1 MKARIPAIP
10 LFKGMSVFM
19 KCCLLIAA
27 TTLVVSAAMTVR
39 NNLTFKAAVEK
50 GVRTLGNGVTIT
62 VAAGS
67 GGAIRFGDADRLS
80 AEIAKILDLSDGR
93 AVFGVAVNK
102 EGKLIAS
109 AGEASET
116 EQAALVEFGTAAAQS
131 GNMETSADGYLI
143 AAPATAGADGSVVV
157 GSVAMIWSPERAF
170 AEAAPEQMITHALAV
185 SAFVI
190 MCLLSAF
197 ALRSILSRPLKA
209 VGDSINVIAD
219 GDYTQAVPLLDRR
232 DEMGAI
238 ARNVDNLK
246 TLLTAAQ
253 AVEEERQAAQE
264 TQKQVVER
272 LNQALQHMSDGDLTQ
287 SIKTPFKGEYE
298 SLRTNYNAT
307 ISTLVNIMN
316 AVVESTTRI
325 RASAE
330 EISQSSSDL
339 SQRTESQAATLEETA
354 AAMEQLTVSVQSAAD
369 GAKEVEGI
377 VVEAQNGAKQSGQ
390 VVTDAVNAMSQ
401 IESSSNKISQIISV
415 IDDIS
420 FQTNLLAL
428 NAGVEA
434 ARAGEAGRGFAVVA
448 SEVRALAQRS
458 SDAAQ
463 EIKLLISES
472 SQHVAKGVDLVGKAG
487 HELESIIERVG
498 TISSH
503 VAEIA
508 QGANE
513 QSTTLLEI
521 NTGVSQLD
529 HVTQHNAAMVEE
541 STAASQI
548 LRNDASELANQVS
561 VFKTSEGGT
570 ASAANFKKAS
580 GPAPNPSAHAEF
592 HEPEDDFFA
601 DEPSQS
607 ALPKAVGWDDF

>member
-1 MKARIPAIP
+1 MKARIPSIP

-27 TTLVVSAAMTVR
+27 TTLVVAGALTVR
-39 NNLTFKAAVEK
+39 SDSTFEAAVEK
-50 GVRTLGNGVTIT
+50 GVQTLGNGVTIT
-62 VAAGS
+62 VAARS
-67 GGAIRFGDADRLS
+67 GGSIRFGDAERLS
-80 AEIAKILDLSDGR
+80 ADISKILELSEGR
-93 AVFGVAVNK
+93 ALFGVAVNSK
-102 EGKLIAS
+102 GKVVAS

-116 EQAALVEFGTAAAQS
+116 DIEALALLGAASAETGLL
-131 GNMETSADGYLI
+131 ETSPDGYFI
-143 AAPATAGADGSVVV
+143 AAPAMAGANADVLV
-157 GSVAMIWSPERAF
+157 GSIAMIWSPERAF
-170 AEAAPEQMITHALAV
+170 AEAATDQLMTHIFAGV
-185 SAFVI
+185 SFLV
-190 MCLLSAF
+190 MCLLSAL
-197 ALRSILSRPLKA
+197 ALRSILSRPLQA
-209 VGDSINVIAD
+209 VGQTINVIAD
-219 GDYTQAVPLLDRR
+219 GDYAQPVPLLDRR

-238 ARNVDNLK
+238 ARNIDNLK
-246 TLLTAAQ
+246 TQLAA
-253 AVEEERQAAQE
+253 AHEVELERQVAQKN
-264 TQKQVVER
+264 QKQVVDR
-272 LNQALQHMSDGDLTQ
+272 LNRALQHMSDGDLTHT
-287 SIKTPFKGEYE
+287 INTPFKGEYE
-298 SLRTNYNAT
+298 SLRKNYNAT
-307 ISTLVNIMN
+307 LTTMVAIMN
-316 AVVESTTRI
+316 AVVESSSRI

-330 EISQSSSDL
+330 ELSQSSNDL

-354 AAMEQLTVSVQSAAD
+354 AAMEELTVSVQSAAD
-369 GAKEVEGI
+369 GAREVETI
-377 VVEAQNGAKQSGQ
+377 VTEAQDSARQSGQ

-401 IESSSNKISQIISV
+401 IEESSNKISQIISV

-472 SQHVAKGVDLVGKAG
+472 SQHVSKGVDLVGKAG
-487 HELESIIERVG
+487 GELDSIIDRVG

-503 VAEIA
+503 VSQIA

-521 NTGVSQLD
+521 NTGVTQLD
-529 HVTQHNAAMVEE
+529 QVTQHNAAMVEE

-548 LRNDASELANQVS
+548 LRNDAGELATQVA
-561 VFKTSEGGT
+561 VFKTGAETDGAKT
-570 ASAANFKKAS
+570 PVKAAA
-580 GPAPNPSAHAEF
+580 PAPAAHAEF
-592 HEPEDDFFA
+592 DQANDDFFA
-601 DEPSQS
+601 DDPAPA

>member
-27 TTLVVSAAMTVR
+27 TTLVVSAAQVIR
-39 NNLTFKAAVEK
+39 SDITFTAAVEK
-50 GVRTLGNGVTIT
+50 GVRTLGNGVTTT

-67 GGAIRFGDADRLS
+67 GGAIRFGDSDRLS
-80 AEIAKILDLSDGR
+80 ADIANTLELSDGR
-93 AVFGVAVNK
+93 ALFGVAVNA
-102 EGKLIAS
+102 EGKIIAT
-109 AGEASET
+109 AGEASEADQ
-116 EQAALVEFGTAAAQS
+116 EALAKLGAVSAQT
-131 GNMETSADGYLI
+131 GALENTGDGYFI
-143 AAPATAGADGSVVV
+143 AAPAMAGAGVVV

-170 AEAAPEQMITHALAV
+170 AEAAPEQLITHVLSGA
-185 SAFVI
+185 AFVI

-197 ALRSILSRPLKA
+197 ALRSILSRPLKT

-219 GDYTQAVPLLDRR
+219 GDYTQPVPLLDRR

-272 LNQALQHMSDGDLTQ
+272 LNQALQHLSDGDLTQ

-472 SQHVAKGVDLVGKAG
+472 SQHVSKGVDLVGKAG

-498 TISSH
+498 TISNH

-561 VFKTSEGGT
+561 VFKTNEGGT
-570 ASAANFKKAS
+570 ASAATFTKAS
-580 GPAPNPSAHAEF
+580 GPAPAPSAHAEF

-601 DEPSQS
+601 DEPAPS

>member
-1 MKARIPAIP
+1 M
-10 LFKGMSVFM
+10 
-19 KCCLLIAA
+19 LIAA

-39 NNLTFKAAVEK
+39 NDLTFEAAVEK

-80 AEIAKILDLSDGR
+80 ADIAKILDLSDGR
-93 AVFGVAVNK
+93 AVFGIAVNK
-102 EGKLIAS
+102 DGKLIAS

-116 EQAALVEFGTAAAQS
+116 DLAALVEFGTAAAQS
-131 GNMETSADGYLI
+131 GNMETSADGYFI

-170 AEAAPEQMITHALAV
+170 AEAAPEQMLTHVLAAA
-185 SAFVI
+185 AFVI

-253 AVEEERQAAQE
+253 AVEEERQADQE

-272 LNQALQHMSDGDLTQ
+272 LNQALRHLSDGDLTQ

-369 GAKEVEGI
+369 GAKEDEGI

-401 IESSSNKISQIISV
+401 IESSSNQISQIISV

-472 SQHVAKGVDLVGKAG
+472 SQHVSKGVDLVGKAG

-498 TISSH
+498 TISNH

-508 QGANE
+508 KGANE

-570 ASAANFKKAS
+570 ASATAFSKAS
-580 GPAPNPSAHAEF
+580 GPAPAPSAHAEF

-601 DEPSQS
+601 DEPSES
-607 ALPKAVGWDDF
+607 ALPKAAGWDDF